1 MLDQLKMFYDI
12 IEASDDGLGFP
23 IKNIV
28 SKIKKFIFLI
38 MFLCISFG
46 VGLGYL
52 IFGVIL

>member
-1 MLDQLKMFYDI
+1 MLDKLKMFYDI

-28 SKIKKFIFLI
+28 SKIKKVIFVTIL
-38 MFLCISFG
+38 LSVSFG

-52 IFGVIL
+52 IFVIIN